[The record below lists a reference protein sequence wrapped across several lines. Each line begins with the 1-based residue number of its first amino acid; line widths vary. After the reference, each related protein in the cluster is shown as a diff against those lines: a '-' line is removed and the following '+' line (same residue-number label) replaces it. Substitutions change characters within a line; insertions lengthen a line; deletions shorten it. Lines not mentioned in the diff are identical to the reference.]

1 MAERTYEQKTRLK
14 QKLKGGQTA
23 TRKIKR
29 DGSKGEWRVHD
40 HRAPMS
46 GAGPR
51 RDKKLREAEEK
62 AVGKRK

>member
-1 MAERTYEQKTRLK
+1 MADKPL
-14 QKLKGGQTA
+14 KLKKGQTA
-23 TRKIKR
+23 SRKIKR
-29 DGSKGEWRVHD
+29 DGSKSEWRVKG
-40 HRAPMS
+40 PMIIS